1 MNQVVVKRKFGS
13 LRFIGS
19 LMKVF
24 AWISIVL
31 GVLGMVS
38 TVLGALTNAVTVNVF
53 QPQAVESL
61 SRMGLRGP
69 VVNVLVL
76 TLLGFGGVLLGIV
89 AYLLF
94 MAAGDQIHVLID
106 TEHNSRAMV
115 ELMTRL
121 VQLQTP
127 LPPPPVSGPPAT
139 MTPEPP
145 AETTDH

>member
-24 AWISIVL
+24 AWISIAL
-31 GVLGMVS
+31 GVIGLLTTIVG
-38 TVLGALTNAVTVNVF
+38 GLTNAVTVNVF
-53 QPQAVESL
+53 QPQAIDSL
-61 SRMGLRGP
+61 GRLGLRGP

-76 TLLGFGGVLLGIV
+76 TLVGFGGVLAGIL
-89 AYLLF
+89 AYILF
-94 MAAGDQIHVLID
+94 MAAGDQVHVLVE

-127 LPPPPVSGPPAT
+127 LPPPPVSNPPAV
-139 MTPEPP
+139 MAPEPP
-145 AETTDH
+145 AQP

>member
-19 LMKVF
+19 LLRVF
-24 AWISIVL
+24 AWISLIL
-31 GVLGMVS
+31 GVLGLAT
-38 TVLGALTNAVTVNVF
+38 TVLGGLFNAVSVNVF

-61 SRMGLRGP
+61 GRLGLRGP
-69 VVNVLVL
+69 IVNFLVL
-76 TLLGFGGVLLGIV
+76 AGVGFGGVLAGIL
-89 AYLLF
+89 AYIVF
-94 MAAGDQIHVLID
+94 MAAGDQIHVMVD

-127 LPPPPVSGPPAT
+127 LPAPPVTSPPAI
-139 MTPEPP
+139 
-145 AETTDH
+145 ALTDQPQP

>member
-24 AWISIVL
+24 AWISIAL
-31 GVLGMVS
+31 GIIGMLS
-38 TVLGALTNAVTVNVF
+38 TIIGGLTNAVTVNVF

-61 SRMGLRGP
+61 ARMGLRGP
-69 VVNVLVL
+69 LVNVLIL
-76 TLLGFGGVLLGIV
+76 TLVGLGGVLAGIL
-89 AYLLF
+89 AYILF
-94 MAAGDQIHVLID
+94 MAAGDQVHVLID

-127 LPPPPVSGPPAT
+127 LPPTPVSSPPAI
-139 MTPEPP
+139 MAPESPVEP
-145 AETTDH
+145 